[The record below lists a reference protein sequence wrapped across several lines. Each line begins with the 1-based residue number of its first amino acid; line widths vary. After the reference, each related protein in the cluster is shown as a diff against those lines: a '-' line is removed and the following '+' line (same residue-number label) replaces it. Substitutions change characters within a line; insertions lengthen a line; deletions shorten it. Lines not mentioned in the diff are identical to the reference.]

1 MNIVAKIKLKR
12 KKIFFILSYRSPSK
26 NSAAEEDD
34 YCKNMQLLL
43 DAINRENPYAIIL
56 TGDFNARSPLFWQ
69 DETLENSLGKKLSDL
84 MLFNQMDQIINEA
97 THFPR
102 ENIGTCID
110 LIMTNQPNLFVHS
123 GVIQSPDPMCKHQ
136 IIYILIKHVNFK
148 FTFAGQASSQPF
160 QW

>member
-1 MNIVAKIKLKR
+1 
-12 KKIFFILSYRSPSK
+12 
-26 NSAAEEDD
+26 
-34 YCKNMQLLL
+34 MQLLL

-69 DETLENSLGKKLSDL
+69 DETLENSLGKKLSNL

-110 LIMTNQPNLFVHS
+110 LIYQQQGSFHYNTSRHHHEVNQCL
-123 GVIQSPDPMCKHQ
+123 QSLHEREWTKNHESQ
-136 IIYILIKHVNFK
+136 
-148 FTFAGQASSQPF
+148 AGHH
-160 QW
+160 